1 MNDQDLLDQIREF
14 MAEEQRL
21 RDAHSAGDTPLD
33 AAERQRLRDLEEHLD
48 QCWDLLRQ
56 RRAREEFGQD
66 PDEASERPT
75 DTVEKYWQ

>member
-1 MNDQDLLDQIREF
+1 VDDQDLFEQIRALME
-14 MAEEQRL
+14 EEQRL
-21 RDAHSAGDTPLD
+21 RDAHSTGDVPLD
-33 AAERQRLRDLEEHLD
+33 TAERARLRFLEERLD

-66 PDEASERPT
+66 PDNASVRSA